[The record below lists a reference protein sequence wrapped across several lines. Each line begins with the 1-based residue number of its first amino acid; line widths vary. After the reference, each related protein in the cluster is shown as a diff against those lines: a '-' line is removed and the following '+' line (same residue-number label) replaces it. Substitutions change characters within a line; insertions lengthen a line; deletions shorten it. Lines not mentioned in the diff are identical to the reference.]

1 MSNAV
6 PLDLRAA
13 PFTVSDARVHG
24 LRWRSLQT
32 KDWRRLSRGQYVWS
46 KVADDVL
53 LKLKAT
59 QQRLPPGF
67 AFSGMT
73 AAWLFGL
80 DVTACDPIEVTLPRN
95 IPVRARAGVKLRRAS
110 LPAGETTSRR
120 GFPVT
125 SALRTTCDL
134 GSRRDPI
141 EWVVAI
147 DSALHA
153 GMLELADLNRYVEL
167 NTGAKGIRRL
177 RRAVAL
183 ADARAESPMETRL
196 RVDLVAARLPTPEVQ
211 VELHD
216 RGGRFLARVDLF
228 YPDARLVIEFDGQ
241 NHRER
246 LAADLRRQNA
256 LVNAGYQLLRF
267 TAGDLAVRGA
277 VVAQVRRTRELLLR
291 KLR

>member
-1 MSNAV
+1 
-6 PLDLRAA
+6 
-13 PFTVSDARVHG
+13 
-24 LRWRSLQT
+24 
-32 KDWRRLSRGQYVWS
+32 
-46 KVADDVL
+46 
-53 LKLKAT
+53 
-59 QQRLPPGF
+59 
-67 AFSGMT
+67 MT

-80 DVTACDPIEVTLPRN
+80 DVAGCDPIEVTLPRPV
-95 IPVRARAGVKLRRAS
+95 PVRARAGIKIRRAS
-110 LPAGETTSRR
+110 LGASEITTRR

-125 SALRTTCDL
+125 SALRTICDL
-134 GSRRDPI
+134 GSRRDSV
-141 EWVVAI
+141 ECVVAI
-147 DSALHA
+147 DAALHA
-153 GMLELADLNRYVEL
+153 GMLEPADLYQYVEM

-196 RVDLVAARLPTPEVQ
+196 RLDLVAARLPTPAVQ

-216 RGGRFLARVDLF
+216 RAGQFLARVDLF

-267 TAGDLAVRGA
+267 TAGDLAVRGTVA
-277 VVAQVRRTRELLLR
+277 AQVRRARKLLLR
-291 KLR
+291 DTR

>member
-1 MSNAV
+1 MSPSV
-6 PLDLRAA
+6 PRDLRVE

-32 KDWRRLSRGQYVWS
+32 TDWRRLSRGQYVWS
-46 KVADDVL
+46 KVPDDIL
-53 LKLKAT
+53 LKLKAA
-59 QQRLPPGF
+59 QKRLPAGF

-73 AAWLFGL
+73 AAWIFGL
-80 DVTACDPIEVTLPRN
+80 DVSACDPIEVTLPRHV
-95 IPVRARAGVKLRRAS
+95 PVRARAGVRIRRAS
-110 LPAGETTSRR
+110 LRASDITTRR

-134 GSRRDPI
+134 GSRRDSV
-141 EWVVAI
+141 ECVVAI
-147 DSALHA
+147 DAALHA
-153 GMLELADLNRYVEL
+153 GMLEPADLHQYVEMS
-167 NTGAKGIRRL
+167 TGTKGIRRL

-183 ADARAESPMETRL
+183 ADARSESPMESRL
-196 RVDLVAARLPTPEVQ
+196 RVELVAGRLPTPGVQ

-216 RGGRFLARVDLF
+216 RSGQFLARVDLF
-228 YPDARLVIEFDGQ
+228 YPDAGLVIEFDGQ

-256 LVNAGYQLLRF
+256 LVNAGYHLLRF

-277 VVAQVRRTRELLLR
+277 VAAQVRRTRKLLLR
-291 KLR
+291 NAR

>member
-1 MSNAV
+1 MTTAG
-6 PLDLRAA
+6 PLDLRVA

-46 KVADDVL
+46 KVPDDTV

-67 AFSGMT
+67 AFSGTT

-80 DVTACDPIEVTLPRN
+80 DMACDPIEVTLPRQV
-95 IPVRARAGVKLRRAS
+95 PVRARAGIKIRRAS
-110 LPAGETTSRR
+110 LRASEITTRR

-134 GSRRDPI
+134 GSRRDPL
-141 EWVVAI
+141 ECVVAI
-147 DSALHA
+147 DAALHA
-153 GMLELADLNRYVEL
+153 GMLDSADLYRYVEM

-183 ADARAESPMETRL
+183 ADGRAESPMETRL
-196 RVDLVAARLPTPEVQ
+196 RMDLVAARLPTPAVQ
-211 VELHD
+211 VELQD
-216 RGGRFLARVDLF
+216 RAGQFLARVDLF

-241 NHRER
+241 NHRDR

-277 VVAQVRRTRELLLR
+277 VAAQVRRARKLLLR
-291 KLR
+291 NTR